1 MKVNQIWIISFFL
14 ILLLSLCKTQ
24 NIERKYM
31 DMEDIREVIGREVQ
45 AMKDHNDFFFS
56 TNLFYVI
63 CLPKIQAAIDA
74 LSLDDDEGIYFCK
87 MIENV
92 VPEYFL
98 NVLMISPSEN
108 NQIMNNLIKEFF
120 RVNN

>member
-1 MKVNQIWIISFFL
+1 
-14 ILLLSLCKTQ
+14 
-24 NIERKYM
+24 M

-120 RVNN
+120 RVIHLYKQSN